1 MHYPS
6 GKEDEHLSLQ
16 RIPGQIRVT
25 HTPERTD
32 PTIHTST
39 HPFCYDPACSC
50 HRNQQAIQRV
60 QQWVDEGLL
69 TEAEAAA
76 YIAGRTL

>member
-1 MHYPS
+1 MPYPF
-6 GKEDEHLSLQ
+6 EDEGIDIQ
-16 RIPGQIRVT
+16 RMPGQMRPTT

-32 PTIHTST
+32 PTIHTID

-50 HRNQQAIQRV
+50 HSNQEALQRV
-60 QQWVDEGLL
+60 GQWVEQGLMTEDEAS
-69 TEAEAAA
+69 E